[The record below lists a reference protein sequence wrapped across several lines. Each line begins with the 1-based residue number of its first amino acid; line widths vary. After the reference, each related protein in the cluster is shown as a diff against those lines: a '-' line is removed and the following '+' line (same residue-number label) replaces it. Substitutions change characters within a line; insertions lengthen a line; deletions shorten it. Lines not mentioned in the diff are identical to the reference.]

1 MRPLEVSTERAS
13 FGQISGTRV
22 CEAVTRSTRYIEGH
36 TRRPHAMDL
45 LMSLLPPQ
53 ADPPR
58 TPPLTEISR
67 VRPALQEQ
75 PTHKHDIMSYPP
87 PSLFLQQTTASA
99 SGPGVQWHARAPAG
113 GSPSV
118 RSIAA
123 DSYRPPQPHRH
134 ESVTPG
140 RAPARGDEPRA
151 RGPDSGSPRALP
163 DPGYLPGN
171 HARSPKTILKQQDSF
186 TARRKSVEWR
196 DRSQGVSLR
205 DTRLFFDMAS
215 AEDATATA
223 IFPGYL
229 SQTSTLLGDAW
240 VLAHAGESDRAV
252 GDSYDTS
259 SSRSSILSLGHL
271 RLPKRASLSPQKC
284 AAQTVILDGR
294 CADELQYAA
303 PEFQRSGVVR
313 VMF

>member
-1 MRPLEVSTERAS
+1 
-13 FGQISGTRV
+13 
-22 CEAVTRSTRYIEGH
+22 
-36 TRRPHAMDL
+36 MDL
-45 LMSLLPPQ
+45 LMSLLPLHTENNFS
-53 ADPPR
+53 PR
-58 TPPLTEISR
+58 TEISR
-67 VRPALQEQ
+67 GRPALQEK

-87 PSLFLQQTTASA
+87 PSPFLQRTAASA
-99 SGPGVQWHARAPAG
+99 SGPGVQWHAWAPAD
-113 GSPSV
+113 GSPSG

-123 DSYRPPQPHRH
+123 NRPPQPHRH
-134 ESVTPG
+134 ESVTTG
-140 RAPARGDEPRA
+140 RALGDEPRA
-151 RGPDSGSPRALP
+151 RGPGSGSPLALP

-171 HARSPKTILKQQDSF
+171 HARSPKTILKGQDSF

-196 DRSQGVSLR
+196 DTSQGVSLG

-223 IFPGYL
+223 VFPGYF
-229 SQTSTLLGDAW
+229 SQTSTLLGDAR
-240 VLAHAGESDRAV
+240 VLAHAGELDRAV

-259 SSRSSILSLGHL
+259 SSRTSILSLGHH
-271 RLPKRASLSPQKC
+271 RLPKRASLSPQNC

-303 PEFQRSGVVR
+303 PEFHRSGVVR